1 MKGTVGRSVST
12 VILLSRVQ
20 CCPERLLLN
29 AEEVVLPTVVGAT
42 GDGTALTITGFVGGQ
57 GSHQIEDGSNRS
69 DRSFETCQIFES
81 HVLRLWDYSSHVIPD
96 EAPMAPKIRNPD
108 FVLEADATRTGLA
121 LRSFPLTGVGA
132 QDDLEVWEKTNHG
145 SLTESNGPPLD
156 QQMNAPERSRHTGRW
171 GMQAGPAM
179 GNL

>member
-1 MKGTVGRSVST
+1 M
-12 VILLSRVQ
+12 
-20 CCPERLLLN
+20 LN

-96 EAPMAPKIRNPD
+96 EAPIAPKIRDPD
-108 FVLEADATRTGLA
+108 FILEGGATRAGLA
-121 LRSFPLTGVGA
+121 LGSFPRRASGLRMTS
-132 QDDLEVWEKTNHG
+132 KC
-145 SLTESNGPPLD
+145 
-156 QQMNAPERSRHTGRW
+156 GRKPIMALLLNPTVPRW
-171 GMQAGPAM
+171 ISK
-179 GNL
+179 